1 MMVVDEQCRTWMREA
16 LAGDTTAYRQL
27 LEAIGP
33 WLRALHAQ
41 HCSSADADDLMQETL
56 LAIHQKRH
64 TYDPAQ
70 PFMPWAAAIARYKRI
85 DFYRHRQ
92 RLRETDLAD
101 DVAMPTQT
109 QNQALT
115 GENREQVEKLLAALP
130 REQSQV
136 IRAVKLEGLSVQEAA
151 VKLSRSLSWVK
162 VNVHRGLKTLAQKVR
177 QPSS

>member
-1 MMVVDEQCRTWMREA
+1 MVVDEQCRTWMQAA
-16 LAGDTTAYRQL
+16 LNGDTAAYRLL

-41 HCSSADADDLMQETL
+41 HCSPADADDLMQETL

-92 RLRETDLAD
+92 RLRETELND
-101 DVAMPTQT
+101 DAPLP
-109 QNQALT
+109 ALNNNESRM
-115 GENREQVEKLLAALP
+115 GEHREQIEKLLAQLP
-130 REQSQV
+130 REQAQV
-136 IRAVKLEGLSVQEAA
+136 IRTVKLEGHSVHEAA
-151 VKLSRSLSWVK
+151 LKLSRSLSWVK
-162 VNVHRGLKTLAQKVR
+162 VNVHRGLKTLAEKV
-177 QPSS
+177 QQSSL